1 MGGELPREYGRTLDP
16 FVALGQAA
24 AVTER
29 LALGTG
35 ITLVAQHD
43 PIGLAKQAATLDHLS
58 GGRFTLGVG
67 YGWNVEEAADHGV
80 AWSTRRELGRD
91 RMALMRALWA
101 DEPTGYEGAFG
112 SVQPSEAH
120 PKPVQRPRGPVNGPR
135 TLIGGGAGPKL
146 FAHIAEYADGWLP
159 IGGRGAHRVPAGAA
173 GGLGGGRAR
182 SGAPPGGAVRG
193 PPRPRE
199 ARPLRGAGRRGG
211 RAPASPGGR
220 TRGPAGAGRLRRV
233 PVGALPGRARPV
245 RTGAGSPPY
254 APERGAVRRT
264 RRSAGQPH
272 AWRVRRGGPP
282 CAGRGAAPY
291 APATSAPRPPSA
303 PVTSPARTAYGGRPC
318 NRGRRQ
324 GILNH
329 RDRIRGPGR
338 RAAPRARTGGPPG
351 WGVE

>member
-1 MGGELPREYGRTLDP
+1 MRISTTIFLTDETVTPVRLARELEQRGFGGLYLPEHTHIPVSRRTPAPMGGELPREYGRTLDP

-101 DEPTGYEGAFG
+101 DEPTGYAGAFG

-159 IGGRGAHRVPAGAA
+159 IGGRGLTESLPELRAVWEEAGRDPAHLQVVPY
-173 GGLGGGRAR
+173 
-182 SGAPPGGAVRG
+182 AVR
-193 PPRPRE
+193 PT
-199 ARPLRGAGRRGG
+199 
-211 RAPASPGGR
+211 PGKL
-220 TRGPAGAGRLRRV
+220 AH
-233 PVGALPGRARPV
+233 
-245 RTGAGSPPY
+245 Y
-254 APERGAVRRT
+254 AE
-264 RRSAGQPH
+264 
-272 AWRVRRGGPP
+272 
-282 CAGRGAAPY
+282 
-291 APATSAPRPPSA
+291 
-303 PVTSPARTAYGGRPC
+303 
-318 NRGRRQ
+318 
-324 GILNH
+324 L
-329 RDRIRGPGR
+329 
-338 RAAPRARTGGPPG
+338 
-351 WGVE
+351 GVEEVVLQLPPADEPEVLRALDAYAAYL

>member
-1 MGGELPREYGRTLDP
+1 MRISTTIFLTDETVTPVRLARELEQRGFGGLYLPEHTHIPVIRSTPYPMGGELPREYGRTLDP

-58 GGRFTLGVG
+58 GGRFTLGIG

-80 AWSTRRELGRD
+80 EWSTRRDLGRD

-112 SVQPSEAH
+112 SVRASEAH

-159 IGGRGAHRVPAGAA
+159 IGG
-173 GGLGGGRAR
+173 GGLTESLPKLRAAWE
-182 SGAPPGGAVRG
+182 S
-193 PPRPRE
+193 
-199 ARPLRGAGRRGG
+199 AGRDPKDLQVVPY
-211 RAPASPGGR
+211 AVLPSPGKLAHYADLGIEEVVLQLP
-220 TRGPAGAGRLRRV
+220 PADEPEVLR
-233 PVGALPGRARPV
+233 ALDA
-245 RTGAGSPPY
+245 Y
-254 APERGAVRRT
+254 A
-264 RRSAGQPH
+264 
-272 AWRVRRGGPP
+272 
-282 CAGRGAAPY
+282 
-291 APATSAPRPPSA
+291 
-303 PVTSPARTAYGGRPC
+303 AY
-318 NRGRRQ
+318 
-324 GILNH
+324 L
-329 RDRIRGPGR
+329 
-338 RAAPRARTGGPPG
+338 
-351 WGVE
+351 